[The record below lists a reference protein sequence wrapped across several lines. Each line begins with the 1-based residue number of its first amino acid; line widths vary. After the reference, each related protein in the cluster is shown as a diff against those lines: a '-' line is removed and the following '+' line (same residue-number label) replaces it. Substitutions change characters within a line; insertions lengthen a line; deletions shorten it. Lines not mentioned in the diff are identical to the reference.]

1 LPPRPTADVPSFPPG
16 VLNVDKA
23 AGETSFAVVN
33 RLRRLTGAHRVGHA
47 GTLDPLAT
55 GVLPI
60 LFESATRLAEFAL
73 RLEKTYVADIHLGYT
88 TATDDAE
95 AEREPVGDPGRL
107 TADDLTQAL
116 TAFSG
121 RILQEP
127 PAFSAVK
134 VDGKRA
140 YKLARQGEDP
150 RPKARE
156 VEVYEVRLLEF
167 TPGSKVHYHGLTAH
181 WTLGVLIEAVTGR
194 DFRDVIR
201 ETVAEPLGLG
211 RELYVGLP
219 ESEFARTADMHEPT
233 AKGDGYQPSAE
244 PNTAD
249 WRRGGAPGGA
259 GYGTARAMAALYQM
273 MLAGGELNGTRIISP
288 LSFFHSQVIVSG
300 GPCGG
305 SHLRAA
311 SDHFTG
317 SPGSS
322 PIIKSPR

>member
-1 LPPRPTADVPSFPPG
+1 LPPRPTADSFPAG

-73 RLEKTYVADIHLGYT
+73 RLPKTYVADIHLGYT

-95 AEREPVGDPGRL
+95 ADREPIGDPSGL
-107 TADDLTQAL
+107 SAADLAAAL

-156 VEVYEVRLLEF
+156 VEVYEVHLLEF
-167 TPGSKVHYHGLTAH
+167 TPGPDAVARVEVRCGSGTYLRSIARDLGRRLEVGGYLGRLVRTAYGGLAIESAVAGSELTTA
-181 WTLGVLIEAVTGR
+181 EAVRGRLLPAEVILPHMERVKLNVEQEAMVRQGRAVRVLPEPGPGLIRAHDSTGR
-194 DFRDVIR
+194 L
-201 ETVAEPLGLG
+201 VALGHADPL
-211 RELYVGLP
+211 RRTFVP
-219 ESEFARTADMHEPT
+219 E
-233 AKGDGYQPSAE
+233 KV
-244 PNTAD
+244 
-249 WRRGGAPGGA
+249 
-259 GYGTARAMAALYQM
+259 
-273 MLAGGELNGTRIISP
+273 
-288 LSFFHSQVIVSG
+288 LS
-300 GPCGG
+300 
-305 SHLRAA
+305 
-311 SDHFTG
+311 
-317 SPGSS
+317 
-322 PIIKSPR
+322 

>member
-1 LPPRPTADVPSFPPG
+1 LPPRPTNSEPHFPSG

-23 AGETSFAVVN
+23 AGETSFAVVS

-73 RLEKTYVADIHLGYT
+73 RLKKTYVADIHLGYT

-95 AEREPVGDPGRL
+95 AEREPVADPGGL
-107 TADDLTQAL
+107 SAADVIDAL

-156 VEVYEVRLLEF
+156 VEVYEARLLEF
-167 TPGSKVHYHGLTAH
+167 TPGAEAVARVEVICGSGTYLRSIARDLGRRLEVGGYLGRLVRTAYGALTIESAVQAAGLTTADDVRDRLLPAEVILPHMERVKLSVEQEAMVRQGRSVRVLPEPGPGLIRAH
-181 WTLGVLIEAVTGR
+181 DATGR
-194 DFRDVIR
+194 L
-201 ETVAEPLGLG
+201 VALGHADPLL
-211 RELYVGLP
+211 RTFVP
-219 ESEFARTADMHEPT
+219 E
-233 AKGDGYQPSAE
+233 KV
-244 PNTAD
+244 
-249 WRRGGAPGGA
+249 
-259 GYGTARAMAALYQM
+259 
-273 MLAGGELNGTRIISP
+273 
-288 LSFFHSQVIVSG
+288 LS
-300 GPCGG
+300 
-305 SHLRAA
+305 
-311 SDHFTG
+311 
-317 SPGSS
+317 
-322 PIIKSPR
+322 